1 MTGNRLGCEDKN
13 ECEWNPCG
21 LGGSCFNIDK
31 GRGWMC
37 HCPQGFRCN
46 NCSCDGDIVGSQ
58 IDPYLTFSVPAVAI
72 IIACVAAQISKK
84 RTPSELFQNRKACR
98 HLALLP
104 FNFLWISPLL
114 FLWISPL
121 LFFWI
126 FIFFWNLFSPCSPSF
141 PRKEGVQNLIHS
153 KL

>member
-21 LGGSCFNIDK
+21 LGGSCSNLDK

-37 HCPQGFRCN
+37 QCPQGFRCN

-72 IIACVAAQISKK
+72 IIACIIAQSSKNTKKKSSFDNSMKQVPSLSGPPPTSFIIS
-84 RTPSELFQNRKACR
+84 RFLFNLSLHSSTFFVLTSPFSSLGSRR
-98 HLALLP
+98 RGLL
-104 FNFLWISPLL
+104 
-114 FLWISPL
+114 
-121 LFFWI
+121 
-126 FIFFWNLFSPCSPSF
+126 
-141 PRKEGVQNLIHS
+141 
-153 KL
+153 

>member
-1 MTGNRLGCEDKN
+1 MMKKRMISCPTGLQMTGNRLGCEDKN

-72 IIACVAAQISKK
+72 IIACVGAQISKK
-84 RTPSELFQNRKACR
+84 KTTPSQLFQNRKACR
-98 HLALLP
+98 HL
-104 FNFLWISPLL
+104 LL
-114 FLWISPL
+114 FS
-121 LFFWI
+121 
-126 FIFFWNLFSPCSPSF
+126 SF
-141 PRKEGVQNLIHS
+141 PLSHY
-153 KL
+153 LFL

>member
-21 LGGSCFNIDK
+21 LGGSCFNIND

-37 HCPQGFRCN
+37 HCPQNGFKCQ

-72 IIACVAAQISKK
+72 IIACILAQLSKNPK
-84 RTPSELFQNRKACR
+84 
-98 HLALLP
+98 
-104 FNFLWISPLL
+104 
-114 FLWISPL
+114 
-121 LFFWI
+121 
-126 FIFFWNLFSPCSPSF
+126 
-141 PRKEGVQNLIHS
+141 
-153 KL
+153 

>member
-58 IDPYLTFSVPAVAI
+58 IDPYLTFSLPAVAI
-72 IIACVAAQISKK
+72 IIACVGAQISKK
-84 RTPSELFQNRKACR
+84 KNFQNRKTFP
-98 HLALLP
+98 HL
-104 FNFLWISPLL
+104 
-114 FLWISPL
+114 L
-121 LFFWI
+121 LFFP
-126 FIFFWNLFSPCSPSF
+126 FLQSSLFLNFFLCLKFLSPCSNFF
-141 PRKEGVQNLIHS
+141 PRKEVKNLIHPRI
-153 KL
+153 